1 MRNGSLMVVLHAH
14 LPYVRHPEHSYFLEE
29 NWLYEVVVECYLPL
43 IEKLGGLIEDGVDF
57 GLALS
62 LSPTLLE
69 MLSDGLLNER
79 LRRYMDGFEEL
90 AGREIQRTKKDA
102 EFHPLARMYY
112 GRIRRLRRIYEKQC
126 TGDLVGAFSA
136 LASTGRV
143 ELLTTA
149 ATHAYLP
156 NLAPYPE
163 AVGAQVRAGL
173 GTFARRAGFSPEGF
187 WLPECG
193 YYTGLDRALKGA
205 GLRYSF
211 LETHGMLHAAPRARH
226 GVYRPVRCP
235 SGVAAFARDAEAT
248 RKVWCAGTGY
258 PGDEHYRDFYRDIGH
273 DLPIEYIREHIHP
286 DGIRIPTGIKYH
298 RVTGPTDRKRP
309 YVRSAA
315 MKKAGE
321 HARRFI
327 GELEGQARMMR
338 EEFGMSPLVVAT
350 YDAELF
356 GHWWFEGP
364 EWLDLLLRGIARKR
378 GLRTVTPSRYLSEH
392 RRLQRVEPG
401 LSSWG
406 EGGYSGTWAGASAA
420 WALPHVFRACE
431 EMTGLIGANT
441 RPREIERRALNQALR
456 ELLLAQASDW
466 PFLMRKDTS
475 AGYAERRLTGHLENF
490 SSLAAMLR
498 ERRVDGE
505 RLSALEGKSPLFPDL
520 DARSYWRS
528 LAKGYFRRKDRNSST
543 A

>member
-1 MRNGSLMVVLHAH
+1 MRNGSFMVVLHAH

-29 NWLYEVVVECYLPL
+29 NWLYEAVVECYLPL
-43 IEKLGGLIEDGVDF
+43 IEKLVGLIDDGVDF

-69 MLSDGLLNER
+69 MLSDRLLNER
-79 LRRYMDGFEEL
+79 LGRYMDGFEEL
-90 AGREIQRTKKDA
+90 AGKEIHRTKGDA
-102 EFHPLARMYY
+102 GFHPLARMYHR
-112 GRIRRLRRIYEKQC
+112 RIRRLRRMHEKQLG
-126 TGDLVGAFSA
+126 GDLVGAFRA
-136 LASTGRV
+136 LTSTGRV

-173 GTFARRAGFSPEGF
+173 GAFARRIGLSPKGF

-211 LETHGMLHAAPRARH
+211 LETHGVLHAAPRARH
-226 GVYRPVRCP
+226 GVFRPVRFP
-235 SGVAAFARDAEAT
+235 SGVAAFARDAGAT

-273 DLPIEYIREHIHP
+273 DLPLEHIREHIHP
-286 DGIRIPTGIKYH
+286 DGIRIPTGIKYY
-298 RVTGPTDRKRP
+298 RITGPTEKKKP

-315 MKKAGE
+315 MKKAAE
-321 HARRFI
+321 HARHYI
-327 GELEGQARMMR
+327 DELEGQARMMN
-338 EEFGMSPLVVAT
+338 EGYGMSPLVVAT
-350 YDAELF
+350 FDAELF

-364 EWLDLLLRGIARKR
+364 EWLDFLLRGIAKRK
-378 GLRTVTPSRYLSEH
+378 GLRTVAPSRYLSEH
-392 RRLQRVEPG
+392 RRLQKVEPG

-406 EGGYSGTWAGASAA
+406 EGGYGGTWAGRGAA

-431 EMTGLIGANT
+431 EMTALVRAIA
-441 RPREIERRALNQALR
+441 RPRAIERRALNQALR

-466 PFLMRKDTS
+466 PFLMRRDTS

-498 ERRVDGE
+498 ERKVDE
-505 RLSALEGKSPLFPDL
+505 KRLTALEEKSSLFPDL
-520 DARSYWRS
+520 DARAYWRS
-528 LAKGYFRRKDRNSST
+528 LA
-543 A
+543 